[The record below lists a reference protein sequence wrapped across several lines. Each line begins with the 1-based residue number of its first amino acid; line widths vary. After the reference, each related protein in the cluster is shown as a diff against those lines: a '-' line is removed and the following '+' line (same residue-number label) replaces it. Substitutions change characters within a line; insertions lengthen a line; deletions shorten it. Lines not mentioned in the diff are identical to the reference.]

1 MWDAPTLSEPLRLPP
16 YLNIKRLTI
25 FIELCPANLNPK
37 DDRMAVTS
45 VEVQDRLV
53 SRMMVLWSAKL
64 EKVEVLINNTGITL
78 GDYYRCLSVE
88 EVEAWT
94 GRIKKS
100 LLPITDVAEMDVMD
114 EELDGICGDDS
125 D

>member
-1 MWDAPTLSEPLRLPP
+1 
-16 YLNIKRLTI
+16 
-25 FIELCPANLNPK
+25 
-37 DDRMAVTS
+37 MAVTS

>member
-1 MWDAPTLSEPLRLPP
+1 
-16 YLNIKRLTI
+16 
-25 FIELCPANLNPK
+25 
-37 DDRMAVTS
+37 MAVTS

-64 EKVEVLINNTGITL
+64 ERVEVLINNTGITL

-100 LLPITDVAEMDVMD
+100 LLPIADAAEMDGMD
-114 EELDGICGDDS
+114 EDLDAELDAICGDDS